1 MKISRQARSDAKA
14 LLRACRVNGVLDEG
28 RVRDAVTR
36 VIAAKPRG
44 HAGILQHFSRLVKV
58 DIERR
63 TALVE
68 SATPVG
74 PELATQ
80 LTANLAARHGV
91 GLQLSFRV
99 VPALIGGLRVRVGS
113 TIYDGSVAGRL
124 AALSEQF

>member
-1 MKISRQARSDAKA
+1 MKISRQARSDAKT
-14 LLRACRVNGVLDEG
+14 LLRACRVNGVLDEA

-36 VIAAKPRG
+36 VIAVKPRG
-44 HAGILQHFSRLVKV
+44 HAAILQHFTRLVRV
-58 DIERR
+58 DVARR
-63 TALVE
+63 SAVIE
-68 SATPVG
+68 SATALA

-80 LTANLAARHGV
+80 LTSNLAARHGA

-99 VPALIGGLRVRVGS
+99 VPELIGGVRVRVGS